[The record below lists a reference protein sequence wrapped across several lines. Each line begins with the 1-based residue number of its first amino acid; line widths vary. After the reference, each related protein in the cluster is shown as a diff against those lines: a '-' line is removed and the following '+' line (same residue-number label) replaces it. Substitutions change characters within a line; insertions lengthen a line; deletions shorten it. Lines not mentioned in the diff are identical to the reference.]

1 VFSQARSAKPSP
13 LKNFGNTTRSWGRCR
28 FGVGRDGES
37 VGGVQPRDE
46 VGVDGGSRVGV
57 VLANRAVPVA
67 KEVGH
72 EEDVADNA
80 SSEGSLNP
88 VMKLALIAAPVLA
101 LYWPTVP
108 VDNILLGFESLLNP
122 IL

>member
-1 VFSQARSAKPSP
+1 MKLALMAAPVVALYWPTVPYP
-13 LKNFGNTTRSWGRCR
+13 LLRK
-28 FGVGRDGES
+28 
-37 VGGVQPRDE
+37 
-46 VGVDGGSRVGV
+46 
-57 VLANRAVPVA
+57 LATKRMLR
-67 KEVGH
+67 
-72 EEDVADNA
+72 DNA

-108 VDNILLGFESLLNP
+108 LDNILLGFESLLNP